1 MVRDQVRV
9 RASARVVRVK
19 LGLDAVVARKLHT
32 SARRGRLG
40 RWAGCLS
47 GAFQV
52 PLARAI
58 TCRFFIAIAT
68 LPSDCTQVTVTACEK
83 EKGQGTVC
91 GFVYFPCNDENGCSA
106 VTKGAF

>member
-1 MVRDQVRV
+1 M
-9 RASARVVRVK
+9 
-19 LGLDAVVARKLHT
+19 LVVAALGG
-32 SARRGRLG
+32 GR
-40 RWAGCLS
+40 A
-47 GAFQV
+47 AFQV
-52 PLARAI
+52 PFRCLWRGPSRA
-58 TCRFFIAIAT
+58 TFNIAIAT